1 MLLDRPHLRHDG
13 VYVSRN
19 TYIKQGI
26 KEWTVQNPVHLVCYF
41 RYYLFRPDGRMQATA
56 KCACVCVGGDIWS
69 QKYLD
74 HVQISLFDKGAW
86 SCLTTRQ

>member
-41 RYYLFRPDGRMQATA
+41 RYYLFRPDGRSLANA
-56 KCACVCVGGDIWS
+56 RFACVCVCGEDI
-69 QKYLD
+69 L
-74 HVQISLFDKGAW
+74 
-86 SCLTTRQ
+86 